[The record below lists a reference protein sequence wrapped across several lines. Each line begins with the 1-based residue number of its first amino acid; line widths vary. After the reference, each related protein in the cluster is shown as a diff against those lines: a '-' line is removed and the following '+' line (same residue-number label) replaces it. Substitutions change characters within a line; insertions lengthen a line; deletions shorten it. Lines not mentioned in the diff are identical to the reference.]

1 MITTAVKKRPS
12 FTEFVIIMSLL
23 MALTALSID
32 AMLPALPQIG
42 GDLNVETA
50 NGSQLVVSSI
60 FLGLAMGQLFFGPLS
75 DSTGRKPAIYAG
87 LGLFMVGTL
96 LSMLAVNFAM
106 MLAGR
111 LLQGMGASSPR
122 AVTLAMVRDQF
133 SGRAMARVMSFV
145 MTVFIFVPLLA
156 PSMGQAILNFSSWR
170 AIFGSFLLLAAM
182 ILLWFALRQP
192 ETLAPEKRAPFTG
205 RRIIHA
211 AQYVIKTRLAL
222 GYTLTAGLVGG
233 AFIGYLNS
241 AQQIFQELYAMGALF
256 PILFAVLSASLGLAS
271 LLNARLVMRLG
282 MRLLVKNSLLAIFV
296 LSAAVLGS
304 TALIAQQLPLGVFMA
319 YLMLAF
325 FGVGI
330 LFGNMNALAMEPLG
344 EVAGI
349 GAAVVGALS
358 TMISTLLGTLIGQSY
373 NGTILPLVIGL
384 AVLSG
389 LSMLAV
395 RWAEAG

>member
-1 MITTAVKKRPS
+1 MITSAVKTRPS
-12 FTEFVIIMSLL
+12 FTEFVILVSLL

-50 NGSQLVVSSI
+50 NGRQLVVSTI
-60 FLGLAMGQLFFGPLS
+60 FLGIALGQLFFGPLS
-75 DSTGRKPAIYAG
+75 DSIGRKPAIYAG

-111 LLQGMGASSPR
+111 LLQGVGASSPR

-133 SGRAMARVMSFV
+133 SGREMARVMSFV
-145 MTVFIFVPLLA
+145 MTVFILVPMLA

-182 ILLWFALRQP
+182 ILIWFALRLP
-192 ETLAPEKRAPFTG
+192 ETLASEKRAPFTA

-211 AQYVIKTRLAL
+211 IQAILKTRLAL
-222 GYTLTAGLVGG
+222 GYTVTAGLVGG

-241 AQQIFQELYAMGALF
+241 AQQIFQEQYAMGALF
-256 PILFAVLSASLGLAS
+256 PILFAVISTALGLAS

-282 MRLLVKNSLLAIFV
+282 MRLLVKSSLLEIFV

-319 YLMLAF
+319 YLMLSF

-330 LFGNMNALAMEPLG
+330 LFGNLNALAMEPLG
-344 EVAGI
+344 QVAGI

-358 TMISTLLGTLIGQSY
+358 TLISTLLGTLIGQSY

-389 LSMLAV
+389 LSILVV